1 MFKLPQNTVLE
12 KRNHD
17 SRLDLAH
24 HSRHLCYKI
33 TYQMATANQERKKK
47 KTEGKLIHLSY
58 NAIHPI
64 KKPSG

>member
-1 MFKLPQNTVLE
+1 MFKLPQNIVLG
-12 KRNHD
+12 KGNHD
-17 SRLDLAH
+17 SRLYLAH

-33 TYQMATANQERKKK
+33 IYQWQLQTKGGKK
-47 KTEGKLIHLSY
+47 KTEGELIHLSY

>member
-1 MFKLPQNTVLE
+1 MTV
-12 KRNHD
+12 D
-17 SRLDLAH
+17 W
-24 HSRHLCYKI
+24 I
-33 TYQMATANQERKKK
+33 WPTTADISAIRSPIKWQLQTKKEKK